1 MHGASDCTMR
11 DARVLE
17 PISILKGLAEA
28 ERARLAADCRWRD
41 VARGSEVLSAEAESA
56 EVHFIVRGRVRVTF
70 YAPTGREVAFRDL
83 SAGASFGEL
92 AAIDGQARSASVVAL
107 DDTTVGT
114 LTRDR
119 FWRLLRE
126 SPEVSAN
133 VLLNLA
139 ALVRDL
145 TSRIVDTT
153 VLTVPQR
160 VRAEIVRLAGATAT
174 KGKSA
179 LIQRAPTH
187 AELASQIGA
196 TREAVSRELS
206 RMAGDGHVERRGRDL
221 LVHDVASLRASIDT
235 LRDS

>member
-1 MHGASDCTMR
+1 MQGARSLEHVGLLQGLG
-11 DARVLE
+11 DADRTRLQ
-17 PISILKGLAEA
+17 AE
-28 ERARLAADCRWRD
+28 CRWRTI
-41 VARGSEVLSAEAESA
+41 ARGAEVISAEAGST
-56 EVHFIVRGRVRVTF
+56 EVHFIASGRVRVTF
-70 YAPTGREVAFRDL
+70 YSPSGREVAFREL
-83 SAGASFGEL
+83 GAGTSFGEL
-92 AAIDGQARSASVVAL
+92 SAIDGQTRSASVVAL
-107 DDTTVGT
+107 DETTIAT
-114 LTRDR
+114 LSRDR

-133 VLLNLA
+133 VLRNLA

-145 TSRIVDTT
+145 SARIVDTT

-160 VRAEIVRLAGATAT
+160 VRAEIVRLARATGP

-179 LIQRAPTH
+179 LILRSPTH

-206 RMAGDGHVERRGRDL
+206 RMAGEGLVERRGRDL
-221 LVHDVASLRASIDT
+221 LVHDVAGLHASIET